1 MKIKKMELLNIGPYV
16 GQSEID
22 FSTTREKNIILI
34 GGKNG
39 AGKTTILKAIK
50 IGLYGCFAYGYKTEN
65 MSYLKEVE
73 GMFSYYATSNEYSI
87 KITLEF
93 VEKLIKNEYVILRKW
108 IKCHENIIETVSVI
122 KDGIG
127 LDEANSLEFVSKL
140 RAVSSPELINSF
152 IFDGETIGG
161 IIDSNK
167 TSSYIRNTFNSVFNI
182 DILNQFREDLTTY
195 LGGEKDKRD
204 TGIEYEL
211 TTLLL
216 DINSKKAA
224 LMLVKE
230 RHKRI
235 VAEIQDVKLRLEAL
249 QNEFVKLG
257 GIPKEQADKL
267 KAEIRG
273 LERASEENNKI
284 LREFYEDYLPYC
296 IVLDELRAISNRSK
310 KELPLIYA
318 FMLQQVQEYMHE
330 DLSSYIFRLHS
341 DVKEMLFGLKE
352 DEIQIIDSLIKI
364 TNEKKSNAVSILT
377 DKNYLISSM
386 IDMRARLENSCSVAR
401 LDEIIIEVKTLM
413 NTLCALK
420 NSEIETYGQID
431 DLERELN
438 VIIKKYGEMFEASK
452 RNKTVSKSYLICAN
466 SISVIDNLIEHI
478 KNDKLK
484 ALSATTCRIF
494 NDTIRKKDYIT
505 DIIIDNEFELHLF
518 VGSKQFDVS
527 ALSAGERQLLVS
539 CIIWAMFKVSGRR
552 EMFVFDTPLA
562 RLDAETRALFITK
575 IMSNI
580 SEQVLILSTDS
591 EFVGDNFDLIF
602 DHVARMYLLCYNDV
616 TNTTEI
622 KQRYF

>member
-1 MKIKKMELLNIGPYV
+1 MKIKKLELLNIGPYV
-16 GQSEID
+16 GKSEID
-22 FSTTREKNIILI
+22 FSTSREKNIILI
-34 GGKNG
+34 GGQNG

-50 IGLYGCFAYGYKTEN
+50 VGLYGCFAYGYRTEN

-73 GMFSYYATSNEYSI
+73 GMLSYYATSNEYSI

-93 VEKLIKNEYVILRKW
+93 VEKLTKNEYVILRKW
-108 IKCHENIIETVSVI
+108 IKCNENILEAASVF

-127 LDEANSLEFVSKL
+127 LDETNSLEFISKL

-167 TSSYIRNTFNSVFNI
+167 TSSYIHNTFNSVFNI
-182 DILNQFREDLTTY
+182 DILDQFREDLTTY
-195 LGGEKDKRD
+195 LSGEKDKRD
-204 TGIEYEL
+204 SGVEYDL
-211 TTLLL
+211 TTLLM

-224 LMLVKE
+224 LTLVKE
-230 RHKRI
+230 RHKKI
-235 VAEIQDVKLRLEAL
+235 VAEIQDIKLRLEAL

-257 GIPKEQADKL
+257 GISKEQAEKL
-267 KAEIRG
+267 KTEIKG
-273 LERASEENNKI
+273 IEKASEENNKI

-296 IVLDELRAISNRSK
+296 IVLDELKAIFNRSK

-318 FMLQQVQEYMHE
+318 SMLQQVQEYMHE
-330 DLSSYIFRLHS
+330 DLSNYISRLQA

-352 DEIQIIDSLIKI
+352 DEIQGIDSLIKI
-364 TNEKKSNAVSILT
+364 TIKKKSDAVSILA
-377 DKNYLISSM
+377 DKNDLISNM
-386 IDMRARLENSCSVAR
+386 IDMRARLENSSSVAR
-401 LDEIIIEVKTLM
+401 IDEIISEVETLM
-413 NTLCALK
+413 NTLRASK
-420 NSEIETYGQID
+420 NSEVEICGQRD

-438 VIIKKYGEMFEASK
+438 VMIKKHGEMFEASK

-466 SISVIDNLIEHI
+466 AINVIDNLIEHI
-478 KNDKLK
+478 KTDKLK
-484 ALSATTCRIF
+484 ALSTTTCRIF

-505 DIIIDNEFELHLF
+505 DIDIDNEFELHLF
-518 VGSKQFDVS
+518 SGSKQFDVS
-527 ALSAGERQLLVS
+527 SLSAGERQLLVS

-602 DHVARMYLLCYNDV
+602 DRVARTYLLYYNDV

-622 KQRYF
+622 KQSYF